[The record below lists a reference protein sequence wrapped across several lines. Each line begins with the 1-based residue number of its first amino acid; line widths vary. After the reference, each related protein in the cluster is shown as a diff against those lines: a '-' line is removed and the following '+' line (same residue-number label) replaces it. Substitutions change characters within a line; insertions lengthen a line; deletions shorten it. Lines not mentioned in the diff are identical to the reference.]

1 MVDNLSKGIRN
12 LFRLNEEIKK
22 KKKKKWIT
30 LQLNIQEIFLRLE
43 KMTQ

>member
-22 KKKKKWIT
+22 KKKRNG
-30 LQLNIQEIFLRLE
+30 LHCN
-43 KMTQ
+43 